1 MKVSKCPITGLT
13 KHQKDSWIIR
23 NEKHPDTWASLYLL
37 GDDIFVGEWHGY
49 ITTKFNDISDI
60 VFEEILKEYGLREKG
75 YYYILDNT
83 HVRGTSIEVRSKYT
97 PFLNREAEF
106 MKSHILVGLTPVL
119 HFISEIALRLT
130 KRYDITEYHNDLLS
144 AITSIDESRTRTT
157 FKKKSTSNNQTKVFK
172 EHKIE
177 EENIKVVEE
186 ESTDKLELQTFKID
200 NSEEKIWRYKNGS
213 KYYVYGEIIDE
224 RVIYCRQAGLR
235 TTNDIMAFFS
245 INYEMLDTIDNTNT
259 ILIQDIGQAK
269 DLVNKNRKKI
279 VSFFQSL
286 KGKIGT
292 LIFINPST
300 YQKAS
305 ILMSK
310 FLFPPQFNIHI
321 VGTKGEAFSLAYQ
334 IKVNGTTTIIDKK
347 EVGHTKSSSEVDERI
362 QQLLNIVGRISWD
375 PTFDLEYSEDII
387 GNDEFSILFES
398 FEMLRG
404 DIMSMKKDLESY
416 SGKLEVE
423 VQKATDRLKKQNL
436 ELEKAKEEAE
446 KANKLK
452 SAFLANISHEI
463 RTPMN
468 AIVGL
473 TEILKED
480 NISAS
485 DRKSYLEIISK
496 SNKHLLNLIN
506 DVVDISKIESKEMS
520 ISLHNFNLNEL
531 MKDLLSSQKIMAKSF
546 SKSPDIE
553 YELSLGL
560 PDEQSCIKS
569 DSTRLKQILINLLN
583 NAYKFTDSGKIIFG
597 YSLDKDILRFFV
609 QDTGI
614 GIEESKLKSIFDRF
628 TQAES
633 NTTRKYGGTGLG
645 LSISKSLVEL
655 CGGEMTV
662 ESTFGKG
669 SKFIFTIPYILN
681 LNPSSISNTEIT
693 NKAYGKLNIL
703 IAEDDD
709 INFVV
714 LKAML
719 SSVNCNIKRAA
730 TGIEAV
736 EEIKK
741 NQDYD
746 IILMDIQMPEM
757 GGLEA
762 TKLIQEITRDI
773 PIIAQT
779 ANAFENE
786 MTLIKEAGC
795 VDYLTKPI
803 NKETLIKSILN
814 NSKKS

>member
-1 MKVSKCPITGLT
+1 MKVSKCRITGLT
-13 KHQKDSWIIR
+13 KYQKDSWIIK
-23 NEKHPDTWASLYLL
+23 NEKYPDTWASLYLL

-97 PFLNREAEF
+97 PFLNREVEF
-106 MKSHILVGLTPVL
+106 MKSHILVGLTPVFR
-119 HFISEIALRLT
+119 FISEIALRLT
-130 KRYDITEYHNDLLS
+130 RRYDITEYHKDLLS
-144 AITSIDESRTRTT
+144 AIISINKSRTTLKER
-157 FKKKSTSNNQTKVFK
+157 STSNNQTETFK
-172 EHKIE
+172 EHKIKKE
-177 EENIKVVEE
+177 EVKVVEE
-186 ESTDKLELQTFKID
+186 ENTDELVLNTFKID
-200 NSEEKIWRYKNGS
+200 NSEEKIWRYKNGN

-245 INYEMLDTIDNTNT
+245 INYEMLDTIDNINT

-269 DLVNKNRKKI
+269 DLINKNRKRI

-286 KGKIGT
+286 RGKIGT

-310 FLFPPQFNIHI
+310 FLFPPKFNIHI
-321 VGTKGEAFSLAYQ
+321 VETKGEAFSLAYR
-334 IKVNGTTTIIDKK
+334 IKVNGTTTIINKK

-398 FEMLRG
+398 FEMLRT

-446 KANKLK
+446 RANKLK

-485 DRKSYLEIISK
+485 DRKAYLEIISK

-531 MKDLLSSQKIMAKSF
+531 MRDLLSSQQIMIKSF
-546 SKSPDIE
+546 PKSPDIE

-560 PDEQSCIKS
+560 SDEKSCIKA

-583 NAYKFTDSGKIIFG
+583 NAYKFTESGKIIFG
-597 YSLDKDILRFFV
+597 YSLDKDMLRFFV

-633 NTTRKYGGTGLG
+633 NITRKYGGTGLG

-655 CGGEMTV
+655 CGGKMTV

-669 SKFIFTIPYILN
+669 SKFIFTIPYIFN
-681 LNPSSISNTEIT
+681 LNPSSSINTEPVDNT
-693 NKAYGKLNIL
+693 YRKLNIL

-719 SSVNCNIKRAA
+719 SSVNCNIKRAV

-736 EEIKK
+736 EEIKQ

-762 TKLIQEITRDI
+762 TKLIREITRDI
-773 PIIAQT
+773 PIIAQI
-779 ANAFENE
+779 ANGFEDE